1 MSHVRKK
8 RRRSASE
15 HEMKIRVKLYAS
27 LAEYLPAGAKKNE
40 ADIEVGEKASP
51 TQIIH
56 RLGLPE
62 KMCHM
67 VLINGV
73 YVAPEER
80 GKTLLEADDHLAIWP
95 PVAGG

>member
-1 MSHVRKK
+1 MN
-8 RRRSASE
+8 
-15 HEMKIRVKLYAS
+15 IRVKLYAS

-40 ADIEVGEKASP
+40 ADLEVGDKVSP
-51 TQIIH
+51 TQVIL

-73 YVAPEER
+73 YIAPEER
-80 GKTLLEADDHLAIWP
+80 GTTLLEADDHLAIWP

>member
-1 MSHVRKK
+1 MI
-8 RRRSASE
+8 
-15 HEMKIRVKLYAS
+15 IRVKLYAS

-40 ADIEVGEKASP
+40 TDLEVADRVCP
-51 TQIIH
+51 TQVIM
-56 RLGLPE
+56 RLGVPE

-73 YVAPEER
+73 YVAPDER
-80 GKTLLEADDHLAIWP
+80 GTTFLKAGDHLAIWP

>member
-1 MSHVRKK
+1 MQ
-8 RRRSASE
+8 
-15 HEMKIRVKLYAS
+15 IRVKLYAS
-27 LAEYLPAGAKKNE
+27 LAEYLPAGAVKNE
-40 ADIEVGEKASP
+40 ADLEVADSTSP
-51 TQIIH
+51 TQVIL
-56 RLGLPE
+56 RLGVPE

-80 GKTLLEADDHLAIWP
+80 SEKQLEPGDHLAIWP

>member
-1 MSHVRKK
+1 MKVR
-8 RRRSASE
+8 
-15 HEMKIRVKLYAS
+15 IKLYAS
-27 LAEYLPAGAKKNE
+27 LAEYLPTGAVKNE
-40 ADIEVGEKASP
+40 TDLDVGDEATP
-51 TQIIH
+51 TQIIL

-73 YVAPEER
+73 YIAPDER
-80 GKTLLEADDHLAIWP
+80 GKTALQAGDHLAIWP

>member
-1 MSHVRKK
+1 MKVR
-8 RRRSASE
+8 
-15 HEMKIRVKLYAS
+15 IKLYAS
-27 LAEYLPAGAKKNE
+27 LAEYLPADAVKNE
-40 ADIEVGEKASP
+40 AELEVGDKVTP
-51 TQIIH
+51 TQIIM

-80 GKTLLEADDHLAIWP
+80 STVQLEAGDHLAIWP

>member
-1 MSHVRKK
+1 MKVR
-8 RRRSASE
+8 
-15 HEMKIRVKLYAS
+15 IKLYAS
-27 LAEYLPAGAKKNE
+27 LAEYLPDGAVKNE
-40 ADIEVGEKASP
+40 ADIDVADTTSP

-73 YVAPEER
+73 YIAPDDRNAAKLEE
-80 GKTLLEADDHLAIWP
+80 GDHLAIWP

>member
-1 MSHVRKK
+1 MI
-8 RRRSASE
+8 
-15 HEMKIRVKLYAS
+15 IRVKLYAS
-27 LAEYLPAGAKKNE
+27 LAEYLPAGAVKNE
-40 ADIEVGEKASP
+40 ADLEVKEGVTP
-51 TQIIH
+51 TQVIL

-80 GKTLLEADDHLAIWP
+80 NETQLEAGDHLAIWP

>member
-1 MSHVRKK
+1 MKVR
-8 RRRSASE
+8 
-15 HEMKIRVKLYAS
+15 IKLYAS
-27 LAEYLPAGAKKNE
+27 LAEYLPMGAVKNE
-40 ADIEVGEKASP
+40 ADLEVCDKATP
-51 TQIIH
+51 TQIIL

-73 YVAPEER
+73 YIAPDER
-80 GKTLLEADDHLAIWP
+80 GSTSLEAGDHLAIWP